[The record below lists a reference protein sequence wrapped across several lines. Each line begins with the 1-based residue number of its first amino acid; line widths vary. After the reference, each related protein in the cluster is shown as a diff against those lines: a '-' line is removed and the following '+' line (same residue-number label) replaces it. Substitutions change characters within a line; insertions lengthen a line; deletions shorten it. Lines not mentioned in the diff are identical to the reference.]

1 MWTLNE
7 NNNAKSKASRRER
20 DRNCID
26 VYNKTILTL
35 SSDDD
40 DETDIFNPL
49 YNMPP
54 ELNDPQ
60 VFPPHID
67 EPNMFLR
74 HIAEPNIFLPHI
86 DEPNIVL
93 RHIDEP
99 NIVLRHID
107 EPNIFLPHI
116 DEPNIVLPHI
126 DEPNIVLPER
136 MEEDSY
142 SVTNSSSSVSEIDFE
157 ETDSEFEFDLDEFI
171 ESTDSYEK
179 MIYKHSEIKLKHF
192 ITIFTAAFTG
202 LKISK
207 MILNKFLKFLRAILP
222 QDELNIPKTL
232 DSMNK
237 FYEISKIQTLKVCSK
252 CSDTLS
258 NESICEKHE
267 CLRFQNAKK
276 NKNKLDPILT
286 EFEFTNELK
295 LLLEKN
301 WPTIVEYRTT
311 LSRNLVSDIF
321 NSAHYTS
328 KQLAINNIS
337 LCLFIDGAQFNKSNN
352 GTIWAILGIVTNLP
366 PLIRSAFNNLI
377 KILFIHGTLFDFNG
391 IFAKH
396 LTKLKSLLANGLTI
410 MVSNCETKITIN
422 IHALIADNPG
432 RAKIC
437 YCRQHNGRY
446 GCFHCLSQC
455 YTTDGEK

>member
-1 MWTLNE
+1 MWTYNE
-7 NNNAKSKASRRER
+7 NNNAKSKASRKEK
-20 DRNCID
+20 DSNLSAI
-26 VYNKTILTL
+26 YNKTVLAL
-35 SSDDD
+35 SSDEEEQIFNTRFDEPLVIDSRFDGPLVIDSRLDEPLIIDSRLDGPLVIDSRLDEVDVFRPDSNLIQMDEDLNTDD
-40 DETDIFNPL
+40 D
-49 YNMPP
+49 
-54 ELNDPQ
+54 
-60 VFPPHID
+60 
-67 EPNMFLR
+67 
-74 HIAEPNIFLPHI
+74 A
-86 DEPNIVL
+86 
-93 RHIDEP
+93 
-99 NIVLRHID
+99 
-107 EPNIFLPHI
+107 
-116 DEPNIVLPHI
+116 
-126 DEPNIVLPER
+126 
-136 MEEDSY
+136 Y
-142 SVTNSSSSVSEIDFE
+142 SFTTCSSSEIEIEQD

-171 ESTDSYEK
+171 ESADNYEK
-179 MIYKHSEIKLKHF
+179 QIYKHSEIKLKHF
-192 ITIFTAAFTG
+192 IIIFTATFTG

-207 MILNKFLKFLRAILP
+207 KILNKFLKFVRAILP
-222 QDELNIPKTL
+222 KDELNIPKTL

-237 FYEISKIQTLKVCSK
+237 FYEISKIQTIKICSK

-258 NESICEKHE
+258 NESICEKRE
-267 CLRFQNAKK
+267 CLRFKNSKK

-286 EFEFTNELK
+286 EFEFTNELR

-301 WPTIVEYRTT
+301 WPTIIEYRMT
-311 LSRNLVSDIF
+311 LSRNLVSDIC

-328 KQLAINNIS
+328 KQLSINNIS

-352 GTIWAILGIVTNLP
+352 GTIWAILGIVANLP

-396 LTKLKSLLANGLTI
+396 LSKLKSLLANGLTI
-410 MVSNCETKITIN
+410 MVSNCETKITVN

-437 YCRQHNGRY
+437 YCRQHNGRF

>member
-1 MWTLNE
+1 MWTYNE
-7 NNNAKSKASRRER
+7 NNNAKSKASRKEK
-20 DRNCID
+20 DNNLSEI
-26 VYNKTILTL
+26 YNKTVLAL
-35 SSDDD
+35 SSDEEEHEIFNTRLDEPVEIDSRLDGPLVIDSRLDEPLVIDSRLDGPLVIDSRLDDPIIIDSRLDEPETFQPILIEPDVFRPDSNLIQMDEDFNTDD
-40 DETDIFNPL
+40 D
-49 YNMPP
+49 
-54 ELNDPQ
+54 
-60 VFPPHID
+60 
-67 EPNMFLR
+67 
-74 HIAEPNIFLPHI
+74 A
-86 DEPNIVL
+86 
-93 RHIDEP
+93 
-99 NIVLRHID
+99 
-107 EPNIFLPHI
+107 
-116 DEPNIVLPHI
+116 
-126 DEPNIVLPER
+126 
-136 MEEDSY
+136 Y
-142 SVTNSSSSVSEIDFE
+142 SFTTCSSSEIEIEQD

-171 ESTDSYEK
+171 ESADNYEK
-179 MIYKHSEIKLKHF
+179 QIYKHSEIKLKHF
-192 ITIFTAAFTG
+192 IIIFTATFTG

-207 MILNKFLKFLRAILP
+207 KILNKFLKFVRAILP
-222 QDELNIPKTL
+222 KDELNIPKTL

-237 FYEISKIQTLKVCSK
+237 FYEISKIQTIKICSK

-258 NESICEKHE
+258 NESICEKRE
-267 CLRFQNAKK
+267 CLRFKNSKK

-286 EFEFTNELK
+286 EFEFTNELR

-301 WPTIVEYRTT
+301 WPTIIEYRMT
-311 LSRNLVSDIF
+311 LSRNLVSDIC

-328 KQLAINNIS
+328 KQLSINNIS

-352 GTIWAILGIVTNLP
+352 GTIWAILGIVANLP

-396 LTKLKSLLANGLTI
+396 LSKLKSLLANGLTI
-410 MVSNCETKITIN
+410 MVSNCETKITVN

-437 YCRQHNGRY
+437 YCRQHNGRF

>member
-1 MWTLNE
+1 MWAFNE

-20 DRNCID
+20 EKNLIE

-40 DETDIFNPL
+40 DEPDIFNPL
-49 YNMPP
+49 YSKPEAMLP
-54 ELNDPQ
+54 ELNDPEAMLPELNDPE
-60 VFPPHID
+60 VFAPHID
-67 EPNMFLR
+67 EPD
-74 HIAEPNIFLPHI
+74 IFLP
-86 DEPNIVL
+86 D
-93 RHIDEP
+93 
-99 NIVLRHID
+99 
-107 EPNIFLPHI
+107 
-116 DEPNIVLPHI
+116 
-126 DEPNIVLPER
+126 R

-142 SVTNSSSSVSEIDFE
+142 SVTNSSSSVSEIE
-157 ETDSEFEFDLDEFI
+157 QVETDSEFEFELDEFI
-171 ESTDSYEK
+171 ESADIYEK

-207 MILNKFLKFLRAILP
+207 RILNKFLKFLRAILP
-222 QDELNIPKTL
+222 KDELNIPKTL

-267 CLRFQNAKK
+267 CLRFKNSKK

-301 WPTIVEYRTT
+301 WPTIIEYRMT
-311 LSRNLVSDIF
+311 LSRNLVSDIC

-352 GTIWAILGIVTNLP
+352 GTIWAILGIVANLP

-396 LTKLKSLLANGLTI
+396 LTKLKSLLTNGLTI
-410 MVSNCETKITIN
+410 MVSNCETKIAIN

-437 YCRQHNGRY
+437 YCRQHNGRF